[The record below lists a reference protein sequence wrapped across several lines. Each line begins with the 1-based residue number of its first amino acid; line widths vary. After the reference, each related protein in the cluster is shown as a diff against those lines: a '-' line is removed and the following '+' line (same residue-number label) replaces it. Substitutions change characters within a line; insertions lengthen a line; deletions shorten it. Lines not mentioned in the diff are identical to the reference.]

1 MGKSFEEQ
9 IKTIEDQGKKQVDT
23 LETLK
28 VKEQTKPIKDKSNNQ
43 PKAKAIFIDLIRKK
57 KK

>member
-43 PKAKAIFIDLIRKK
+43 PKAKAISIDLIRKK